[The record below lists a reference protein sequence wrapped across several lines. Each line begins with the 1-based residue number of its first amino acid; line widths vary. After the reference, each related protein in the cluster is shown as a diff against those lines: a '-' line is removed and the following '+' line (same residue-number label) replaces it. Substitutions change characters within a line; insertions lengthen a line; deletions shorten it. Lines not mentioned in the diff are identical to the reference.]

1 MNNRRSFIKNAS
13 VLTIGGLMT
22 NKLDAFA
29 KEKARKNIKRA
40 IRVAHITDIHLLDT
54 AMPKEAFRRVLHAL
68 NTMPD
73 KPQLIINSGDS
84 VMNMNDE
91 TKEHILPLWDAW
103 NEVMA
108 INHIPM
114 KACI

>member
-13 VLTIGGLMT
+13 ALAVGRMLTAKGSDL
-22 NKLDAFA
+22 FA
-29 KEKARKNIKRA
+29 MEKASKNIKRA

-73 KPQLIINSGDS
+73 KPELIINSGDS

-91 TKEHILPLWDAW
+91 TKEHVTSLWNAW
-103 NEVMA
+103 NEIA
-108 INHIPM
+108 ATNH
-114 KACI
+114 